1 MLLSLSRA
9 PSGFDFPLVEGFGV
23 AVAVGFDVAVVFCSF
38 DQGSLLESRG
48 GKLVP
53 PTIYPITLLPTMIR
67 CSNSPTFLGEAR
79 RSIRPTMSYWPT
91 TVPLGLPCMR
101 TSCA

>member
-9 PSGFDFPLVEGFGV
+9 PSGFDFPLVGAFDFVV
-23 AVAVGFDVAVVFCSF
+23 AVAVAVVLCSF

-53 PTIYPITLLPTMIR
+53 PTIYPIPY
-67 CSNSPTFLGEAR
+67 F
-79 RSIRPTMSYWPT
+79 RP
-91 TVPLGLPCMR
+91 
-101 TSCA
+101 